1 MTRPLRIGH
10 VLTNLHDGGIERVVF
25 ELCTGLDRDRF
36 ESCVYALIRDNP
48 WIDRFREAGIS
59 VRTYHAINRIS
70 PRAFPRN
77 AKVMLQL
84 AADLRDDQID
94 IGQAHDFFPGVLGR
108 CAMAMAGTPHRIAT
122 LHNTYTWLGR
132 PHGFLN
138 RLLALGSDRIV
149 GVSQACVE
157 DSRRRDRIPE
167 SKYRVIYNGVDE
179 RAYHPAFECRT
190 ALRQELGWPES
201 ATIIGNIGTVSERK
215 RQADLVEAFA
225 RLIPQHPDL
234 RLLLIGSRRSHEAEV
249 AQDLEKRLA
258 RPELQ
263 GRWAWLSD
271 RHDVERLLAGCDLF
285 CMPSRVEGFSVALVE
300 ALMTGLPVVLSDI
313 PSFLETVND
322 GNDGTIF
329 PLGDVNA
336 LAERLEQLLADSLL
350 RTRLGAAGRQSAL
363 AKFSNANMIRCWS
376 HLYSELAAVPFSQTS
391 AP

>member
-1 MTRPLRIGH
+1 MTRQLRIGH

-36 ESCVYALIRDNP
+36 ESRVYAMIHDNP

-59 VRTYHAINRIS
+59 VRTYNAINRIS

-77 AKVMLQL
+77 AKVTLQL

-122 LHNTYTWLGR
+122 LHNTYTWLGQS
-132 PHGFLN
+132 HGLVN

-157 DSRRRDRIPE
+157 DSRGRDRIPE

-179 RAYHPAFECRT
+179 LAYHPAPECQT
-190 ALRQELGWPES
+190 ALRQELGWPEQT
-201 ATIIGNIGTVSERK
+201 TIIGNIGTISERK

-225 RLIPQHPDL
+225 HLAPRHPDL
-234 RLLLIGSRRSHEAEV
+234 RLLLIGSRRPHETEIAR
-249 AQDLEKRLA
+249 DLEERLA
-258 RPELQ
+258 NPDLK

-271 RHDVERLLAGCDLF
+271 RHDVERLLAGCDIF

-313 PSFLETVND
+313 PSFRETVND
-322 GNDGTIF
+322 KHDGLLF
-329 PLGDVNA
+329 PLGDVSA
-336 LAERLEQLLADSLL
+336 LAERLEKLLADPPL
-350 RTRLGAAGRQSAL
+350 RTRLGTAGRHKALENFSRSAMI
-363 AKFSNANMIRCWS
+363 ANWQR
-376 HLYSELAAVPFSQTS
+376 LYCELEQNP
-391 AP
+391 

>member
-1 MTRPLRIGH
+1 M
-10 VLTNLHDGGIERVVF
+10 
-25 ELCTGLDRDRF
+25 
-36 ESCVYALIRDNP
+36 IRDNP

-59 VRTYHAINRIS
+59 VRTYNAINRIS

-84 AADLRDDQID
+84 AADLRDDQIE

-108 CAMAMAGTPHRIAT
+108 CAMAFAGTPHRIAT

-132 PHGFLN
+132 PHGLLN

-149 GVSQACVE
+149 GVSQACVK
-157 DSRRRDRIPE
+157 DSRGRDRIPE

-179 RAYHPAFECRT
+179 RIYHPAPECRT
-190 ALRQELGWPES
+190 ALRQELGWPEN
-201 ATIIGNIGTVSERK
+201 AVILGNIGTVSERK

-225 RLIPQHPDL
+225 CLAPRHPDL

-249 AQDLEKRLA
+249 ARDLEERLA
-258 RPELQ
+258 HPELQ

-271 RHDVERLLAGCDLF
+271 RHDVERLLAGCDIF

-300 ALMTGLPVVLSDI
+300 ALMTGLPVILSDI
-313 PSFLETVND
+313 PSFRETVND

-336 LAERLEQLLADSLL
+336 LAERLEQLLADPLL
-350 RTRLGAAGRQSAL
+350 RARLGAAGRHKALENFSRSAMM
-363 AKFSNANMIRCWS
+363 AGWQK
-376 HLYSELAAVPFSQTS
+376 LYRELEKNP
-391 AP
+391 